1 MDLKAV
7 IFDWAGTAVDYGC
20 FAPVAAMMS
29 VLGEEG
35 ITVTP
40 DQVRL
45 HMGMKKRDHIGEL
58 FRMEEVAAQF
68 EKVHGHRAS
77 ETEIDVIYEKIDR
90 RLTDSLPEFSSP
102 IEGFLNVVSQIRAMG
117 LKIGSTTGYTKSMME
132 VVAAN
137 AARQGYAPDH
147 IVASDEV
154 PAGRPAPWMCHENM
168 RVLNAFPASFC
179 VKVGDTVADIKEG
192 LNAGMWSVGL
202 VMGGSE
208 MGFSEEEV
216 QSADRYLLMKK
227 AYETAERLYEAGA
240 HYVAVFN
247 SELPAV
253 FKKIDARITRGETP
267 SAAGRS
273 LVTEGESNTSVLRS
287 FRNAE
292 LSAESAELVKRDDAV
307 FLGQALS
314 SPCLDLATECKGSG
328 FTLTGGRKVLD
339 FHGNGVHQI
348 GFGNEHV
355 IEAVAEQ
362 MDTLSFCPRRYTNE
376 KAVLLAEKL
385 TELTGMERVLF
396 APAATLA
403 VSSAIKLAMKITGK
417 TKILSTYG
425 SFHGASLDAL
435 SAAGDSGFL
444 SGIRGFDIGENFL
457 PYDSYRC
464 IFGDCSACGHK
475 CLELLEKRIKENN
488 NVAAVMLE
496 AVRCTTVHVPDR
508 AYFEKLD
515 NICHRYGVLK
525 IFDET
530 AAGLGRSGKWFSY
543 QHFGIEPDMVVA
555 GKGLG
560 GGVMPLACLM
570 ARKGLDGA
578 QDISIGHYT
587 HEKNPVAC
595 VAGLAAI
602 DFMEKEGLPEEAGAK
617 GDNFG
622 TVLNALHKKY
632 SHVIGDVR
640 HLGLMAAVEMDK
652 NVKERNFIAE
662 YVMYESLKAGLSF
675 KVSAGSVLTLSPAL
689 TITEGELGRAA
700 EILDSA
706 LAQVRI

>member
-1 MDLKAV
+1 MNLKAV

-20 FAPVAAMMS
+20 FAPVAAMIS
-29 VLGEEG
+29 VLAEEG
-35 ITVTP
+35 ITVSP
-40 DQVRL
+40 DSVRL
-45 HMGMKKRDHIGEL
+45 HMGMKKRDHIGEI
-58 FRMEEVAAQF
+58 FRMNDVVAQF
-68 EKVHGHRAS
+68 EKTHGHSAS
-77 ETEIDVIYEKIDR
+77 ESEIDAIYEKVEK
-90 RLTDSLPEFSSP
+90 RLIESLPDFSTP
-102 IEGFLNVVSQIRAMG
+102 IEGILDVVAQIRAMG
-117 LKIGSTTGYTKSMME
+117 LKVGSTTGYTKDMMV
-132 VVAAN
+132 VVAEN
-137 AARQGYAPDH
+137 AKRQGYAPDH
-147 IVASDEV
+147 IVASDEM

-168 RVLNAFPASFC
+168 KVMNVSPASSC

-192 LNAGMWSVGL
+192 VNAGMWSVGL

-208 MGFSEEEV
+208 MGFSPEEV
-216 QSADRYLLMKK
+216 ETVDSYLLMKK
-227 AYETAERLYEAGA
+227 ADNVAERLYAAGA

-247 SELPAV
+247 SELPAIL
-253 FKKIDARITRGETP
+253 KKIDARIARGETP
-267 SAAGRS
+267 SAADRS
-273 LVTEGESNTSVLRS
+273 LVAEGESNTSVLRS

-292 LSAESAELVKRDDAV
+292 LSGKSAELVRRDEAV

-314 SPCLDLATECKGSG
+314 SPCLDAVIECRDAGFLLADGTD
-328 FTLTGGRKVLD
+328 VLD

-348 GFGNEHV
+348 GFGNDHV
-355 IEAVAEQ
+355 ISAVADQ
-362 MDTLSFCPRRYTNE
+362 MDTMSFCPRRYTNE
-376 KAVLLAEKL
+376 KAVRLAEKL

-435 SAAGDSGFL
+435 SAAGDPGFL
-444 SGIRGFDIGENFL
+444 KGIKGFDTGENFL

-464 IFGDCSACGHK
+464 MFGDCSACGHK
-475 CLELLEKRIKENN
+475 CLDMLEKRIKDNN
-488 NVAAVMLE
+488 NVAAVILE
-496 AVRCTTVHVPDR
+496 AVRCTTVHVPDKL
-508 AYFEKLD
+508 YFERLD
-515 NICHRYGVLK
+515 SICSKYGVLK

-543 QHFGIEPDMVVA
+543 QHFDVKPDMIVA

-570 ARKGLDGA
+570 AREGLDGV

-602 DFMEKEGLPEEAGAK
+602 DFMEKERIPEQSGRK
-617 GDNFG
+617 GDFFAG
-622 TVLNALHKKY
+622 ILDGLHSKY
-632 SHVIGDVR
+632 RHTIGGVR
-640 HLGLMAAVEMDK
+640 HLGLMAAVEIDK
-652 NVKERNFIAE
+652 KLEERNFIAE

-689 TITEGELGRAA
+689 TITENELEQAA
-700 EILDSA
+700 DILDSA

>member
-1 MDLKAV
+1 MNLKAV

-20 FAPVAAMMS
+20 FAPVAAMIS
-29 VLGEEG
+29 VLAEEG
-35 ITVTP
+35 ITVSP
-40 DQVRL
+40 DDVRL
-45 HMGMKKRDHIGEL
+45 HMGMKKRDHVGEI
-58 FRMEEVAAQF
+58 FRMESVAAQF
-68 EKVHGHRAS
+68 ETAHGHRAA
-77 ETEIDVIYEKIDR
+77 EAEIDVIYEKIDR

-102 IEGFLNVVSQIRAMG
+102 IEGFLDVLSQIRGMG
-117 LKIGSTTGYTKSMME
+117 LKVGSTTGYTKSMMV
-132 VVAAN
+132 VVAEN
-137 AARQGYAPDH
+137 AKRQGYAPDH

-168 RVLNAFPASFC
+168 KVLNVSPASAC

-192 LNAGMWSVGL
+192 VNAGMWSVGL

-208 MGFSEEEV
+208 MGFSADEV
-216 QSADRYLLMKK
+216 KTADQYLLMKK

-247 SELPAV
+247 SELPAIL
-253 FKKIDARITRGETP
+253 KKIDARITRGETP

-287 FRNAE
+287 FRNAQ
-292 LSAESAELVKRDDAV
+292 LTGVSAELVKKDDAV

-314 SPCLDLATECKGSG
+314 SPCLDVVTECKDAG
-328 FTLTGGRKVLD
+328 FTLADGTKVLD

-348 GFGNEHV
+348 GFGSGHV
-355 IEAVAEQ
+355 IDAVAKQ
-362 MDTLSFCPRRYTNE
+362 MDSMSFCPRRYTND
-376 KAVLLAEKL
+376 KAVRLAEKL

-444 SGIRGFDIGENFL
+444 SGIKGFDIGENFL

-464 IFGDCSACGHK
+464 LFGDCSVCGHK
-475 CLELLEKRIKENN
+475 CLELFEKRIKENN
-488 NVAAVMLE
+488 NVAAVILE

-508 AYFEKLD
+508 AYFDKLD
-515 NICHRYGVLK
+515 SICKKYGVLK

-595 VAGLAAI
+595 VAGLTAI
-602 DFMEKEGLPEEAGAK
+602 DFMEKEGLPEQAGRK
-617 GDNFG
+617 GDYFAEILG
-622 TVLNALHKKY
+622 GLHKKY
-632 SHVIGDVR
+632 PNIIGDVR
-640 HLGLMAAVEMDK
+640 HLGLMAAVEADK
-652 NVKERNFIAE
+652 KLKERNFIAE

-689 TITEGELGRAA
+689 TITDKELAQAA
-700 EILDSA
+700 DIIDSA